1 MKKIILVHI
10 IVFILSST
18 ENIQNFVSGFIF
30 FGELEETENKRIYYG
45 YISLRE
51 GIKDSKIGKSYL
63 SPKLLLKEDEE
74 AYLMLDEFSAD
85 VYGERLNV
93 KAFPWMKQETD
104 VSVCAHVAMWS
115 ILRYYGNRFK
125 GHRDTVMGEIVELVQ
140 NDKGRKI
147 PSRGLTPDQIV
158 DTLDLYNFSPVLL
171 GDEYHELH
179 YFVNEII
186 AYIESGIPVVAT
198 MNRKKHAIT
207 LFGHGKVNYDI
218 LNEKEYEWENLKE
231 PESNIILH
239 SSLISTVYA
248 IDDNHFPY
256 RQVDPQIPFTDR
268 KIDYSLREINY
279 IIVPYCQKVLLGFNE
294 VYEKF
299 MGIVRMK
306 GMEWEGTRICR
317 IYLTSS
323 NSFKEKCAVN
333 SLMNEELKKRI
344 FLMDM
349 PKFIWC
355 MDLATIEESRKGL
368 MSGRIIA
375 DSTVGTR
382 DENPWLLMHNEKS
395 IYVVEYD
402 KNLRYIQCEISPY
415 YIYENNLQD
424 IKKVKEYSTSVWEK
438 VYA

>member
-1 MKKIILVHI
+1 
-10 IVFILSST
+10 
-18 ENIQNFVSGFIF
+18 
-30 FGELEETENKRIYYG
+30 
-45 YISLRE
+45 
-51 GIKDSKIGKSYL
+51 
-63 SPKLLLKEDEE
+63 
-74 AYLMLDEFSAD
+74 
-85 VYGERLNV
+85 
-93 KAFPWMKQETD
+93 
-104 VSVCAHVAMWS
+104 
-115 ILRYYGNRFK
+115 
-125 GHRDTVMGEIVELVQ
+125 
-140 NDKGRKI
+140 
-147 PSRGLTPDQIV
+147 
-158 DTLDLYNFSPVLL
+158 
-171 GDEYHELH
+171 
-179 YFVNEII
+179 
-186 AYIESGIPVVAT
+186 
-198 MNRKKHAIT
+198 
-207 LFGHGKVNYDI
+207 
-218 LNEKEYEWENLKE
+218 
-231 PESNIILH
+231 
-239 SSLISTVYA
+239 
-248 IDDNHFPY
+248 
-256 RQVDPQIPFTDR
+256 
-268 KIDYSLREINY
+268 
-279 IIVPYCQKVLLGFNE
+279 
-294 VYEKF
+294 
-299 MGIVRMK
+299 MK
-306 GMEWEGTRICR
+306 GMEWKGTRICR